1 MGKANFNSNNIFKSK
16 SLAVNIQNSTN
27 IPKGALIR
35 VLHPSKYQASESRY
49 FTDTHLKSV
58 YKFYKQNGYE
68 QYSSF
73 SDFLSDLENQNPDC
87 IIKTFLTVYKGLK
100 ECSIYPFFKNTDRY
114 IYKSIEEQNFIEEII
129 EETYYHVF
137 YTLKD
142 RLDANKVKDF
152 EQLKT
157 FIKMAI
163 KHKAHLD
170 RAIKSFNR
178 TIPTD
183 FSDIKY
189 IPGLGDD
196 SMDNYYITKETRML
210 IRRIID
216 NYLKNK
222 DKIDT
227 LIIVNHLMK
236 YGISYGDFTDSRW
249 SLKRIAYICGVT
261 ERTVQYRKKKIIKE
275 LTVIYNKEIIPLL
288 LN

>member
-1 MGKANFNSNNIFKSK
+1 MSKVNSNSNNIGNSK
-16 SLAVNIQNSTN
+16 SLAVKIQNSTN

-35 VLHPSKYQASESRY
+35 VLPPSKYQTSESRY
-49 FTDTHLKSV
+49 FAETHLKNI
-58 YKFYKQNGYE
+58 YRFYKQNGYE

-73 SDFLSDLENQNPDC
+73 SDFLSDLKNQNPDC

-249 SLKRIAYICGVT
+249 SLRRIADICGVT

-275 LTVIYNKEIIPLL
+275 LTAIYNKELFPLL
-288 LN
+288 FN

>member
-1 MGKANFNSNNIFKSK
+1 MSKVNSNSNNIGNSK
-16 SLAVNIQNSTN
+16 SLAVKIQNSTN

-35 VLHPSKYQASESRY
+35 VLPPSKYQTSESRY
-49 FTDTHLKSV
+49 FAETHLKNI
-58 YKFYKQNGYE
+58 YRFYKQNGYE

-73 SDFLSDLENQNPDC
+73 SDFLSDLKNQNPDC

-142 RLDANKVKDF
+142 KLDVSKVRSLD
-152 EQLKT
+152 QLRT
-157 FIKMAI
+157 YIKMAI

-170 RAIKSFNR
+170 RMIKSFNR
-178 TIPTD
+178 TEPVD
-183 FSDIKY
+183 FSNVKHKTD
-189 IPGLGDD
+189 LGDD
-196 SMDNYYITKETRML
+196 NLDNYYIAQETRIL
-210 IRRIID
+210 TRRIID
-216 NYLKNK
+216 NYLKDK
-222 DKIDT
+222 DKIDS

-249 SLKRIAYICGVT
+249 SLNRIANICGVT
-261 ERTVQYRKKKIIKE
+261 ERTVQYRKKRIIKE
-275 LTVIYNKEIIPLL
+275 LTEIYNKEILPLL
-288 LN
+288 SD

>member
-1 MGKANFNSNNIFKSK
+1 MLFRS
-16 SLAVNIQNSTN
+16 
-27 IPKGALIR
+27 
-35 VLHPSKYQASESRY
+35 
-49 FTDTHLKSV
+49 
-58 YKFYKQNGYE
+58 
-68 QYSSF
+68 
-73 SDFLSDLENQNPDC
+73 
-87 IIKTFLTVYKGLK
+87 
-100 ECSIYPFFKNTDRY
+100 
-114 IYKSIEEQNFIEEII
+114 
-129 EETYYHVF
+129 
-137 YTLKD
+137 
-142 RLDANKVKDF
+142 
-152 EQLKT
+152 
-157 FIKMAI
+157 I

-196 SMDNYYITKETRML
+196 SMDNYDITKETRML

-236 YGISYGDFTDSRW
+236 YGISYGDFSDSRW
-249 SLKRIAYICGVT
+249 SLRRIADICGVT
-261 ERTVQYRKKKIIKE
+261 ERTVQYRKKRIIKE
-275 LTVIYNKEIIPLL
+275 LTAIYNKEILPLL

>member
-1 MGKANFNSNNIFKSK
+1 MYKANFYSNSICKSK
-16 SLAVNIQNSTN
+16 SIAVKIQNSTN
-27 IPKGALIR
+27 IPKGSLIR
-35 VLHPSKYQASESRY
+35 VLLPSKYQTSESRY
-49 FTDTHLKSV
+49 FTDTHLKYV

-73 SDFLSDLENQNPDC
+73 SDFLLDLKNQNPDC

-100 ECSIYPFFKNTDRY
+100 ECSIYPYLKNTDRY

-236 YGISYGDFTDSRW
+236 YDISYGDFTDSRW
-249 SLKRIAYICGVT
+249 SLRRIADICGVT
-261 ERTVQYRKKKIIKE
+261 ERTVQYRKKRIIKE
-275 LTVIYNKEIIPLL
+275 LTAIYNKEILPLL
-288 LN
+288 FN